1 MTTVSHDEVVRVPE
15 AARRAGRT
23 SRDIL
28 NHIDSGQLTAHRDA
42 EGMIVIATSALNE
55 LRPR

>member
-1 MTTVSHDEVVRVPE
+1 MTPASHDEVVRVPE
-15 AARRAGRT
+15 AARRTGLT

-28 NHIDSGQLTAHRDA
+28 SHIDSGRLAARRDA
-42 EGMIVIATSALNE
+42 EGMIVIPTSALNG